1 MKQTEQVKHNAEA
14 SDDSQEMVR
23 RKRRKM
29 PQEDDDEDFDI
40 DMAQLEDVL
49 NDDFEPKQVR
59 KTMTFGEKTPQNK
72 KPKVEMNSA
81 PQVQIK
87 QKKSNVTQSG
97 ELVDQEDQNIGG
109 GFQSIDEIK
118 EALPE
123 FLKE

>member
-1 MKQTEQVKHNAEA
+1 
-14 SDDSQEMVR
+14 
-23 RKRRKM
+23 M